1 MGESLS
7 TTKSRPYVILSAA
20 ISVDGKIA
28 TKTGNS
34 ELSSKE
40 DKIRL
45 HKLRSEVDAILIGKN
60 TLLKDDPLL
69 NVRYSKGKNPIRII
83 LDSKGIIPNHSKILQ
98 TSNNIPTIIAVSK
111 KISKVNYSKLR
122 NFPVDVIV
130 VGENSVNIKSLL
142 KKLAN
147 QKIQNVLVEGG
158 GSVNWEFIEKN
169 LFDEMIITIS
179 PFLIGGSNSTS
190 FVQGKGFSKISN
202 SPNLTLKSVKKLK
215 NHLVL
220 RYVRV

>member
-1 MGESLS
+1 MS
-7 TTKSRPYVILSAA
+7 TKSRPYVILSAA

-40 DKIRL
+40 DRIRL
-45 HKLRSEVDAILIGKN
+45 HKLRSKVDAILIGKN

-111 KISKVNYSKLR
+111 KISKANYSKLC

-142 KKLAN
+142 KKLAK
-147 QKIQNVLVEGG
+147 QKIQNILVEGG

-169 LFDEMIITIS
+169 LFDEMIITVS

>member
-1 MGESLS
+1 MA
-7 TTKSRPYVILSAA
+7 KSRPYVILSSA
-20 ISVDGKIA
+20 ISIDGKIA

-45 HKLRSEVDAILIGKN
+45 HKLRSKVDAILIGKN

-69 NVRYSKGKNPIRII
+69 NVRHSKGKNPIRII
-83 LDSKGIIPNHSKILQ
+83 LDSKGIIPGHSKILQ
-98 TSNNIPTIIAVSK
+98 TSNDISTIVAVSK
-111 KISKVNYSKLR
+111 KISKENYSKLC
-122 NFPVDVIV
+122 NFPVDVIM

-147 QKIQNVLVEGG
+147 QKIQTILVEGG

-169 LFDEMIITIS
+169 LFDEMIITVS

-190 FVQGKGFSKISN
+190 FVEGKGFSKISN

>member
-1 MGESLS
+1 MS

-34 ELSSKE
+34 QLSSKE

-45 HKLRSEVDAILIGKN
+45 HKLRSKVDAILIGKN

-111 KISKVNYSKLR
+111 KISKANYSKLR
-122 NFPVDVIV
+122 NFTVDVIV

-142 KKLAN
+142 KKLAG
-147 QKIQNVLVEGG
+147 QKIQKILVEGG

-169 LFDEMIITIS
+169 LFDEMIITVS

>member
-1 MGESLS
+1 MS

-45 HKLRSEVDAILIGKN
+45 HKLRSKVDAILIGKN

-111 KISKVNYSKLR
+111 KISKANYSKLR

-147 QKIQNVLVEGG
+147 QKIQNILVEGG

-169 LFDEMIITIS
+169 LFDEMIITVS

>member
-1 MGESLS
+1 MGENLS

-34 ELSSKE
+34 QLSSKE

-45 HKLRSEVDAILIGKN
+45 HKLRSKVDAILIGKN
-60 TLLKDDPLL
+60 TLLQDDPLL

-111 KISKVNYSKLR
+111 KISKANYSKLR

-147 QKIQNVLVEGG
+147 QKIQNILVEGG

-169 LFDEMIITIS
+169 LFDEMIITVS

-190 FVQGKGFSKISN
+190 FVQGKGFSKISK

>member
-45 HKLRSEVDAILIGKN
+45 HKLRSKVDAILIGKN

-111 KISKVNYSKLR
+111 KISKANYSKLR
-122 NFPVDVIV
+122 NFTVDVIV

-142 KKLAN
+142 KKLAG
-147 QKIQNVLVEGG
+147 QKIQKILVEGG

-169 LFDEMIITIS
+169 LFDEMIITVS

-202 SPNLTLKSVKKLK
+202 SPHLTLKSVKKLK

>member
-1 MGESLS
+1 MS

-45 HKLRSEVDAILIGKN
+45 HKLRSKVDAILIGKN

-111 KISKVNYSKLR
+111 KISRANYSKLR

-130 VGENSVNIKSLL
+130 VGENSVDIKSLL

-147 QKIQNVLVEGG
+147 QKIQNILVEGG

-169 LFDEMIITIS
+169 LFDEMIITVS

>member
-45 HKLRSEVDAILIGKN
+45 HKLRSKVDAILIGKN

-111 KISKVNYSKLR
+111 KISKANYSKLR

-147 QKIQNVLVEGG
+147 QKIQNILVEGG

-169 LFDEMIITIS
+169 LFDEMIITVS

>member
-1 MGESLS
+1 M
-7 TTKSRPYVILSAA
+7 
-20 ISVDGKIA
+20 
-28 TKTGNS
+28 
-34 ELSSKE
+34 
-40 DKIRL
+40 
-45 HKLRSEVDAILIGKN
+45 
-60 TLLKDDPLL
+60 
-69 NVRYSKGKNPIRII
+69 
-83 LDSKGIIPNHSKILQ
+83 DSKGIIPNHSKILQ

-111 KISKVNYSKLR
+111 KISKANYSKLC

-142 KKLAN
+142 KKLAK
-147 QKIQNVLVEGG
+147 QKIQNILVEGG

-169 LFDEMIITIS
+169 LFDEMIITVS

-190 FVQGKGFSKISN
+190 FVEGKGFSKISN